1 MSAKLVC
8 YYYKIVNDDNKSVF
22 RCLYDGRYDIVEQKS
37 LDIRNSRNFRL
48 NDKYDATDDDLIQFR
63 EDFTAFNSELR
74 KPYFKNKD
82 KIVFKVDMLNFNSTN
97 DAVLNCVL
105 VNSDQERINKSRVLI
120 VENLSCWRSVLYVV

>member
-37 LDIRNSRNFRL
+37 LDIRNPRNFRL

-74 KPYFKNKD
+74 KP
-82 KIVFKVDMLNFNSTN
+82 
-97 DAVLNCVL
+97 
-105 VNSDQERINKSRVLI
+105 
-120 VENLSCWRSVLYVV
+120 